1 MTAVHDCPSPAQDAC
16 INLQQVTLRR
26 KILPGRVHRV
36 QQASKRSPCRN
47 NRGAVRCSS
56 AGAKQ
61 RDIRLIA
68 TDVDG
73 TLLVRPLGAS

>member
-1 MTAVHDCPSPAQDAC
+1 M
-16 INLQQVTLRR
+16 
-26 KILPGRVHRV
+26 